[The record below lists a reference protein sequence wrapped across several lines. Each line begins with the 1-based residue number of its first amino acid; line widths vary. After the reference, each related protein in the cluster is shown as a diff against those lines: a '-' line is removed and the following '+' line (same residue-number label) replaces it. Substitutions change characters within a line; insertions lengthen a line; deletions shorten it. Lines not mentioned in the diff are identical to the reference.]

1 LLVFPVDGLAANS
14 SELKVTPASGAASTG
29 VPGAAVATQ
38 APSAIPPPPI
48 TPKLDCLIE
57 PNMMVDLATS
67 VSGIVKVVNVDRG
80 DIVKTGQIL
89 AQLEAEVEKANVAH
103 SRARVEFSTK
113 KFHRMQELYKE
124 QMVSAQQMEEA
135 KTEND
140 LAVAELRKAT
150 EMLHQRSVYSPFN
163 GVVVE
168 RYVSPGE
175 LVEGKKVIKVAQ
187 INPLRVEVIA
197 PIAMLGEFKM
207 GAKMQ
212 VAPEGPVAG
221 PFEARVHLVDR
232 VIDAPSG
239 TFRVRLALTNPRY
252 QISAGVRC
260 KAQLIKPIPEKPKGM
275 RPKAKATKI
284 KGGVVKRPDA
294 PKADTPVA
302 DVHKGGAPSA
312 ATPKADSQKVDTQK
326 VDASPGDAAKGEAR
340 STETQNVDV
349 SKGAISTENAPKGEE
364 SKADAKKLEPPKN
377 SVPGAETP
385 QADPLKTEAPK
396 GEVQQREEPK
406 ADHLTEKTSKNVDP
420 KVDGPNAEPPTSETP
435 GVDIPKASPLKTESQ
450 NSEAQPRTEG
460 RENIPAGYDADS

>member
-1 LLVFPVDGLAANS
+1 
-14 SELKVTPASGAASTG
+14 
-29 VPGAAVATQ
+29 
-38 APSAIPPPPI
+38 
-48 TPKLDCLIE
+48 
-57 PNMMVDLATS
+57 MMVDLATS

-80 DIVKTGQIL
+80 DIIKTGQIL

-103 SRARVEFSTK
+103 SRARVEFSSK
-113 KFHRMQELYKE
+113 KHHRMQELYKE

-150 EMLHQRSVYSPFN
+150 EMLNQRTVYSPFN

-212 VAPEGPVAG
+212 VVPEGPVAG

-239 TFRVRLALTNPRY
+239 TFRVRLALPNPRY

-260 KAQLIKPIPEKPKGM
+260 KAQLMKPKPVMPKGTA
-275 RPKAKATKI
+275 PKAKATKVDVP
-284 KGGVVKRPDA
+284 KGEVGTKPDA
-294 PKADTPVA
+294 PKANTPVG
-302 DVHKGGAPSA
+302 DVPKSVAPGAV
-312 ATPKADSQKVDTQK
+312 TPKVDDTK
-326 VDASPGDAAKGEAR
+326 AEASPGETVKKEVHGAETPNADASKA
-340 STETQNVDV
+340 DV
-349 SKGAISTENAPKGEE
+349 SIENAPKAEE
-364 SKADAKKLEPPKN
+364 PKTDAQITEPPKN
-377 SVPGAETP
+377 SAPGAETS
-385 QADPLKTEAPK
+385 QAGSLKTVSPL
-396 GEVQQREEPK
+396 GEIQQRDEPK
-406 ADHLTEKTSKNVDP
+406 ADLSIEKAP
-420 KVDGPNAEPPTSETP
+420 KGDGPKADAPKAEPPKSEAP
-435 GVDIPKASPLKTESQ
+435 SAEDPKADSLKTETPKG
-450 NSEAQPRTEG
+450 EAQPRTES
-460 RENIPAGYDADS
+460 RENIPAGYDSDS